1 MFAECFKVKT
11 CFSVIVVGHGRG
23 NMGSFCSIASE
34 DEHDFM
40 VYGDSLRDFSIQ
52 FGL

>member
-1 MFAECFKVKT
+1 
-11 CFSVIVVGHGRG
+11 
-23 NMGSFCSIASE
+23 MGSFCSIASE

-52 FGL
+52 FGLWKDAHTKDRGEAAAQVVVD